1 LWDTQTLEKHHC
13 HALKHFYQNEQ
24 SRNEKKTLYQ
34 FISNIFNFPKSPQS
48 PPKVITDGVE
58 IHEISI
64 DDPSPTGNDKK
75 EAHKMKV
82 NVWDFAGQEDYYLT
96 HRFFLTS
103 NSLILYVWDMTLD
116 TQDHEYWFQSI
127 QSIAPDSK
135 IIVVGTRLGICCHSV
150 Q

>member
-1 LWDTQTLEKHHC
+1 MIVGYADAGKTSLC
-13 HALKHFYQNEQ
+13 HALKHFYQNQKQQ
-24 SRNEKKTLYQ
+24 SSKTEYL
-34 FISNIFNFPKSPQS
+34 S
-48 PPKVITDGVE
+48 KVITDGVE
-58 IHEISI
+58 FHEMSI

-75 EAHKMKV
+75 EARKMKV

-116 TQDHEYWFQSI
+116 TQDHQYWFQSI

-135 IIVVGTRLGICCHSV
+135 IIVVGTRLGMCCYSV